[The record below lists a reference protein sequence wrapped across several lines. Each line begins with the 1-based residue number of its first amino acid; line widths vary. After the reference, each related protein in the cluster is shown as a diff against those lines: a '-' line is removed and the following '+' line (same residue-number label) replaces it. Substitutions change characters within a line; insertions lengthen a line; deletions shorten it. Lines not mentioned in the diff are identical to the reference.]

1 MQPKGL
7 LRASVLLKGD
17 DLRRF
22 KDFQYWRSF
31 GNPAVLDIADE
42 YMTLPTAYEYYEFR
56 SQHFD
61 IHQAKNTGVA
71 AQCRHPLHPGHP
83 AVQPQQPEA
92 EAGRDKRSPTEV
104 AQWCP
109 WKAVGGPWRD
119 ADSPPRTPAR
129 QEVMRAYTVRKTDF
143 ANELLRVEDISHL
156 EQKWETANSSTTPSV
171 EAAQIY
177 SATHALAIYNTILKF
192 PGMATSPAS
201 TSPITV
207 PLPSPRQSPKKK
219 TLSFSPDV
227 PQETRNRHCAY
238 FCRTYPPAY
247 DRNSPHACPMAD
259 GWAETS
265 FKNDLDYN
273 IRQCR
278 LLLCDRN
285 PSSDEEE
292 QVTYRELH
300 DEASQDLLVALVEEW
315 LENLESETKKLYWIK
330 NLTATTDLFAVHKGE
345 DVLGEELFS
354 DWSRLEVLEGSNLEK
369 HARAI
374 GDLGESESESESED
388 EDEEGG
394 EDYFDQESV
403 AEDAG
408 DGKVGDIT
416 LDEEESGDVKL
427 EEQGESEDVMV
438 EQQEEE
444 SEGGDGKVVEEE
456 KEYSEDFM
464 VEEEGESEDITVE
477 EKSEDAMVEEESRDI
492 MVEEQE
498 YKTGTR
504 KRKRAASVD
513 LRSDPMDLD
522 ENDGDST
529 EVVGL
534 FRG

>member
-354 DWSRLEVLEGSNLEK
+354 DWSRLE
-369 HARAI
+369 
-374 GDLGESESESESED
+374 
-388 EDEEGG
+388 DEEGG

-408 DGKVGDIT
+408 DGEVSEVEDGKVDEEEEWEDIT

-444 SEGGDGKVVEEE
+444 K
-456 KEYSEDFM
+456 
-464 VEEEGESEDITVE
+464 EEGESEDITVE